1 MKWVGDIDGWT
12 HCVCK
17 KKKKYPFR
25 RYTFSSIYFIHPSII
40 CIYMINSFRRS
51 LFHPSTFDTYM
62 LEKRSNQ
69 CGGFMFNVVPLLPP
83 QPTFS
88 VIQISVSMATFTL
101 PKRRFTS
108 FLCIILLLLIVI
120 IYSLNLFFFKSIFTA
135 LRYKFN
141 Y

>member
-1 MKWVGDIDGWT
+1 MVELI
-12 HCVCK
+12 VYVK

-88 VIQISVSMATFTL
+88 VIQISVSMATFRL
-101 PKRRFTS
+101 PKRRFAF
-108 FLCIILLLLIVI
+108 FLCIILFI
-120 IYSLNLFFFKSIFTA
+120 INSNYIFSQFFFFKSIFTT
-135 LRYKFN
+135 LRYTLVN
-141 Y
+141 